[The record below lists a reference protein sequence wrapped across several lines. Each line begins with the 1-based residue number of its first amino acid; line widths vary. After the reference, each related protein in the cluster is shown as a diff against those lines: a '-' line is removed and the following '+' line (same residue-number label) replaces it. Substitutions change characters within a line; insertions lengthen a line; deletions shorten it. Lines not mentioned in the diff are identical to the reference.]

1 MHVKERVQRVLGA
14 IRRHKRAAVAL
25 LLVAPLL
32 TGAGTELFA
41 LNTVGLGIGALILRR
56 FTRPRG
62 KAQTATQQ
70 RRTR

>member
-1 MHVKERVQRVLGA
+1 MHITERVQQVLGA
-14 IRRHKRAAVAL
+14 IRRHKRAPVAL

-62 KAQTATQQ
+62 NTSNI